1 MERETNQTQPQT
13 NYLNYINSEPPFNV
27 REMKYYILP
36 EGGLL
41 SKKGPKAPQVLV
53 SVNYKY
59 LANAIKNLFSPRNE
73 VGTSGTEPNSIS
85 YNNRNTV
92 SDYQPAANYNAISNN
107 YITSNIVPIS
117 TEQPRP

>member
-27 REMKYYILP
+27 REMQYLIIPK
-36 EGGLL
+36 GGLL
-41 SKKGPKAPQVLV
+41 SKKGPKAPQVLL
-53 SVNYKY
+53 SLNYKH
-59 LANAIKNLFSPRNE
+59 LVNAIKNLFSTRNA
-73 VGTSGTEPNSIS
+73 VGTSDSEPNGIS
-85 YNNRNTV
+85 YNNRNTA
-92 SDYQPAANYNAISNN
+92 SDYQPAAIYNAVSNN

>member
-1 MERETNQTQPQT
+1 MEKETNQTQPQT
-13 NYLNYINSEPPFNV
+13 NYLNYFEPLNV
-27 REMKYYILP
+27 KEMQYYIIP

-41 SKKGPKAPQVLV
+41 PNKGPKAPQVLV
-53 SVNYKY
+53 SLNYKQ

-107 YITSNIVPIS
+107 YITSNIVPIP